1 VRWLERGRCGFSMFA
16 FCVRLG
22 RRGVMTG
29 VDLGILERFWWR
41 RSGVCV
47 EMSEACCEG
56 HGLPGYYIEILQFGG
71 GASGE
76 GVFD

>member
-1 VRWLERGRCGFSMFA
+1 
-16 FCVRLG
+16 
-22 RRGVMTG
+22 VMTG

-56 HGLPGYYIEILQFGG
+56 HGLPGYYVEILQFGG

>member
-1 VRWLERGRCGFSMFA
+1 MFA

-41 RSGVCV
+41 LSGVCVCV